1 MTSDPNTTT
10 LKLRGTSL
18 QITSELSQS
27 NRRHSEYSDRSRGS
41 THTPSTRCGGFTLI
55 EIVVAAGIFVVVM
68 VLTMGIYGNFSAT
81 QRRDISEQKLL
92 EELRLAF
99 EVFNREARTS
109 YGSTYALTDGTGT
122 SLIFRNQNGVCV
134 LYRLGNE
141 NQLERGEGIGTS
153 ECKENDIVSAS
164 FTPVTGP
171 DIEFTTLKFLPT
183 PALAEAG
190 KLKDQGAITIVA
202 EAKTKNGIVAPV
214 ALQSTTTSR
223 QVTPYN

>member
-1 MTSDPNTTT
+1 M
-10 LKLRGTSL
+10 KKY
-18 QITSELSQS
+18 SQL
-27 NRRHSEYSDRSRGS
+27 NK
-41 THTPSTRCGGFTLI
+41 GFTLI

-68 VLTMGIYGNFSAT
+68 ILTMGIYGNFSAT

-99 EVFNREARTS
+99 EIFNREARTGYS
-109 YGSTYALTDGTGT
+109 STYALTDGTGT

-134 LYRLGNE
+134 LYRLGSE
-141 NQLERGEGIGTS
+141 NQLERGEGESPGDCQES
-153 ECKENDIVSAS
+153 DIVSTS

-171 DIEFTTLKFLPT
+171 DVEFTILKFLPT
-183 PALAEAG
+183 SAVVEAG
-190 KLKDQGAITIVA
+190 TLQDQGAITIVA

-214 ALQSTTTSR
+214 TLQSTTTSR